1 MTDNPNHADI
11 ASTPN
16 HNDGYHAEDTFFDDG
31 DCDGYDDAEASL
43 MALEDT
49 LAQLAQYTPSNTPQ
63 TQAPDNHAYGSQ
75 APLRAHVEHVVRA
88 YFAALG
94 DDMPTDLYALILQE
108 VEAPLLQ
115 VVLEQT
121 RGNQTKCAQVLGL
134 NRGTLRKKLKTYG
147 LMD

>member
-1 MTDNPNHADI
+1 MTDDSKRMDAPHIYAHEHTAD
-11 ASTPN
+11 SQFF
-16 HNDGYHAEDTFFDDG
+16 EDHSDVD
-31 DCDGYDDAEASL
+31 ASL

-49 LAQLAQYTPSNTPQ
+49 LAQLEQHSTAQSPQ
-63 TQAPDNHAYGSQ
+63 EAEIPPAYHSQ
-75 APLRAHVEHVVRA
+75 APLRSHVEQVVRA

>member
-1 MTDNPNHADI
+1 MTDDSKRMDAPPIYAHEHTTD
-11 ASTPN
+11 SSFF
-16 HNDGYHAEDTFFDDG
+16 EDHSDVD
-31 DCDGYDDAEASL
+31 ASL
-43 MALEDT
+43 MALENT
-49 LAQLAQYTPSNTPQ
+49 LAQLDPHSTAQSPQ
-63 TQAPDNHAYGSQ
+63 PQEVEVPPAYHNQ
-75 APLRAHVEHVVRA
+75 APLRSHVEQVVRA

-94 DDMPTDLYALILQE
+94 DEMPTDLYALILQE

-147 LMD
+147 LME

>member
-1 MTDNPNHADI
+1 MTDDSKRMDASHIYAHEYTTDSQCLEDHSDAD
-11 ASTPN
+11 
-16 HNDGYHAEDTFFDDG
+16 
-31 DCDGYDDAEASL
+31 ASL

-49 LAQLAQYTPSNTPQ
+49 LAQLEQDTQSPQ
-63 TQAPDNHAYGSQ
+63 AAEMPLAYHSQ
-75 APLRAHVEHVVRA
+75 APLRSHVEQVVRA

-94 DDMPTDLYALILQE
+94 DEMPTDLYALILQE